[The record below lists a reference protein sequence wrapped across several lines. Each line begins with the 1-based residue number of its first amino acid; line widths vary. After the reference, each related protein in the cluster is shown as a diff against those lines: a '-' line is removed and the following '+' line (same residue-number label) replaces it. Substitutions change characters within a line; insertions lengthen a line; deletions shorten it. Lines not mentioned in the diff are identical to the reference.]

1 MVWAFVFVGTVSC
14 SGFISCCDSLVGV
27 ARFEHLFDLLEEV
40 THFMPLFGLFYWSR
54 SHTKKVV
61 QMTSYLIFKF
71 LNFLLDHLL

>member
-14 SGFISCCDSLVGV
+14 SGFISCYDSLVGV

-40 THFMPLFGLFYWSR
+40 THFRPLFGLFYWFR
-54 SHTKKVV
+54 SHTKKEV

-71 LNFLLDHLL
+71 LKFLLVRLL